1 MSKQFP
7 IGTKVK
13 TAQGIRQSG
22 EIISPIP
29 KSQYSDGSYRE
40 PLTNEKARVLYVRWE
55 DKTQGWTHKQFVQKI

>member
-7 IGTKVK
+7 IGTKVREVQGTAK
-13 TAQGIRQSG
+13 TGMVIF
-22 EIISPIP
+22 PIA
-29 KSQYSDGSYRE
+29 KQFYTDGSYRE